1 MPIAIC
7 LWIVSVLFG
16 VLSAVAAVHQM
27 KTEKEP
33 FPALWMLAG
42 SALLIAAVLCGIGK
56 QSYDVLLALLGCA
69 GICAA
74 AIRNGLKSGSFH
86 IQHHIIRI
94 TLSLLLIIGFFLF

>member
-16 VLSAVAAVHQM
+16 GLSAVAAISQI
-27 KTEKEP
+27 KTEKGP
-33 FPALWMLAG
+33 FPAVWMLAG
-42 SALLIAAVLCGIGK
+42 SVLLIAAAACGIG
-56 QSYDVLLALLGCA
+56 QQPYDVLLALLGCA

-74 AIRNGLKSGSFH
+74 AIQNGLISGSFH

>member
-16 VLSAVAAVHQM
+16 GLSAVAAISQI

-33 FPALWMLAG
+33 FPAVWMLAG
-42 SALLIAAVLCGIGK
+42 SALLLAAAACGIGK

-74 AIRNGLKSGSFH
+74 AIMNGQMSGSFH
-86 IQHHIIRI
+86 IRHHIIRI
-94 TLSLLLIIGFFLF
+94 ALSLLLIIGFFLF